1 MPGPRQGNNP
11 LRLLLLVE
19 VTNGFVWIWQEKG
32 EAETAPA
39 LDRDAVLAAVE
50 AKRSE
55 LEGKEGVAAA
65 NVLNEIGKLYA
76 DANMVDEAVEA
87 YEQSLE
93 ANRTMGKASAALVKL
108 YNKKRAAAAQAKNDE
123 AIKFY
128 MDKVT
133 EMLAISKDQLRGK

>member
-1 MPGPRQGNNP
+1 MG
-11 LRLLLLVE
+11 LF
-19 VTNGFVWIWQEKG
+19 GFGKKKEKVASNA
-32 EAETAPA
+32 AETTPV
-39 LDRDAVLAAVE
+39 LDRDAVLDAVK

-93 ANRTMGKASAALVKL
+93 VNRTMGKASAALVKL
-108 YNKKRAAAAQAKNDE
+108 YNKKRAAAAEAKDDE
-123 AIKFY
+123 AIKYY

>member
-1 MPGPRQGNNP
+1 MG
-11 LRLLLLVE
+11 LF
-19 VTNGFVWIWQEKG
+19 GFGKKKEKVASAA
-32 EAETAPA
+32 AETAPV
-39 LDRDAVLAAVE
+39 LDRDAVLDAVK

-93 ANRTMGKASAALVKL
+93 VNRTMGKASAALVKL
-108 YNKKRAAAAQAKNDE
+108 YNKKRAAAAEAKDDE
-123 AIKFY
+123 AIKYY
-128 MDKVT
+128 MDEVT

>member
-1 MPGPRQGNNP
+1 MG
-11 LRLLLLVE
+11 LF
-19 VTNGFVWIWQEKG
+19 GFGKKKEKVASAA
-32 EAETAPA
+32 AETAPV
-39 LDRDAVLAAVE
+39 LDRDAVLDAVK

-76 DANMVDEAVEA
+76 DANMVDEAVET

-93 ANRTMGKASAALVKL
+93 VNRTMGKASAALVKL
-108 YNKKRAAAAQAKNDE
+108 YNKKRAAAAEAKDDE
-123 AIKFY
+123 AIKYY

>member
-1 MPGPRQGNNP
+1 MG
-11 LRLLLLVE
+11 LF
-19 VTNGFVWIWQEKG
+19 GFGKKKEKVASAA
-32 EAETAPA
+32 AETAPV
-39 LDRDAVLAAVE
+39 LDRDAVLDAVK

-93 ANRTMGKASAALVKL
+93 VNRTMGKASAALVKL
-108 YNKKRAAAAQAKNDE
+108 YNKKRAAAAEAKDDE
-123 AIKFY
+123 AIKYY

-133 EMLAISKDQLRGK
+133 EMLAISKAQLRGKYSGSKKGFPAWIRR

>member
-1 MPGPRQGNNP
+1 MG
-11 LRLLLLVE
+11 LF
-19 VTNGFVWIWQEKG
+19 GFGKKKEKVASAA
-32 EAETAPA
+32 AETAPV
-39 LDRDAVLAAVE
+39 LDRDAVLDAVK

-55 LEGKEGVAAA
+55 LEGKEGVAAE

-93 ANRTMGKASAALVKL
+93 VNRTMGKASAALVKL
-108 YNKKRAAAAQAKNDE
+108 YNKKRAAAAEAKDDE
-123 AIKFY
+123 AIKYY

>member
-1 MPGPRQGNNP
+1 MG
-11 LRLLLLVE
+11 LF
-19 VTNGFVWIWQEKG
+19 GFGKKKEKVASAA
-32 EAETAPA
+32 AETAPV
-39 LDRDAVLAAVE
+39 LDRDAVLDAVK

-93 ANRTMGKASAALVKL
+93 VNRTMGKASAALVKL
-108 YNKKRAAAAQAKNDE
+108 YNKKRAAAAEAKDDE
-123 AIKFY
+123 AITWTRLPRCLLSPKTSF
-128 MDKVT
+128 V
-133 EMLAISKDQLRGK
+133 ANNRVVRRVS

>member
-1 MPGPRQGNNP
+1 MG
-11 LRLLLLVE
+11 LF
-19 VTNGFVWIWQEKG
+19 GFGKKKEKVASAA
-32 EAETAPA
+32 AETAPV
-39 LDRDAVLAAVE
+39 LDRDAVLDAVK

-76 DANMVDEAVEA
+76 DAKMVDEAVEA

-93 ANRTMGKASAALVKL
+93 VNRTMGKASAALVKL
-108 YNKKRAAAAQAKNDE
+108 YNKKRAAAAEAKDDE
-123 AIKFY
+123 AIKYY

>member
-1 MPGPRQGNNP
+1 MG
-11 LRLLLLVE
+11 LF
-19 VTNGFVWIWQEKG
+19 GFGKKKEKVASAA
-32 EAETAPA
+32 AETAPV
-39 LDRDAVLAAVE
+39 LDRDAVLDAVK

-76 DANMVDEAVEA
+76 NANMVDEAVEA

-93 ANRTMGKASAALVKL
+93 VNRTMGKASAALVKL
-108 YNKKRAAAAQAKNDE
+108 YNKKRAAAAEAKDDE
-123 AIKFY
+123 AIKYY

-133 EMLAISKDQLRGK
+133 EMLAISKDQLRGE

>member
-1 MPGPRQGNNP
+1 MG
-11 LRLLLLVE
+11 LF
-19 VTNGFVWIWQEKG
+19 GFGKKKEKVASAA
-32 EAETAPA
+32 AETAPV
-39 LDRDAVLAAVE
+39 LDRDAVLDAVK

-65 NVLNEIGKLYA
+65 NVLNEMGKLYA

-93 ANRTMGKASAALVKL
+93 VNRTMGKASAALVKL
-108 YNKKRAAAAQAKNDE
+108 YNKKRAAAAEAKDDE
-123 AIKFY
+123 AIKYY

>member
-1 MPGPRQGNNP
+1 MG
-11 LRLLLLVE
+11 LF
-19 VTNGFVWIWQEKG
+19 GFGKKKEKVASAA
-32 EAETAPA
+32 AETAPV
-39 LDRDAVLAAVE
+39 LDRDAVFDAVK

-93 ANRTMGKASAALVKL
+93 VNRTMGKASAALVKL
-108 YNKKRAAAAQAKNDE
+108 YNKKRAAAAEAKDDE
-123 AIKFY
+123 AIKYY

>member
-1 MPGPRQGNNP
+1 MG
-11 LRLLLLVE
+11 LF
-19 VTNGFVWIWQEKG
+19 GFGKKKETVASAA
-32 EAETAPA
+32 AETAPV
-39 LDRDAVLAAVE
+39 LDRDAVLDAVK

-93 ANRTMGKASAALVKL
+93 VNRTMGKASAALVKL
-108 YNKKRAAAAQAKNDE
+108 YNKKRAAAAEAKDDE
-123 AIKFY
+123 AIKYY

>member
-1 MPGPRQGNNP
+1 MG
-11 LRLLLLVE
+11 LF
-19 VTNGFVWIWQEKG
+19 GFGKKKEKVASAA
-32 EAETAPA
+32 AETAPV
-39 LDRDAVLAAVE
+39 LDRDAVLDAVK

-65 NVLNEIGKLYA
+65 NVLNQIGKLYA

-93 ANRTMGKASAALVKL
+93 VNRTMGKASAALVKL
-108 YNKKRAAAAQAKNDE
+108 YNKKRAAAAEAKDDE
-123 AIKFY
+123 AIKYY

>member
-1 MPGPRQGNNP
+1 MG
-11 LRLLLLVE
+11 LF
-19 VTNGFVWIWQEKG
+19 GFGKKKG
-32 EAETAPA
+32 KVASASAETAPV
-39 LDRDAVLAAVE
+39 LDRDAVLDAVK

-93 ANRTMGKASAALVKL
+93 VNRTMGKASAALVKL
-108 YNKKRAAAAQAKNDE
+108 YNKKRAAAAEAKDDE
-123 AIKFY
+123 AIKYY

>member
-1 MPGPRQGNNP
+1 MG
-11 LRLLLLVE
+11 LF
-19 VTNGFVWIWQEKG
+19 GFGKKKG
-32 EAETAPA
+32 KVASAAAETAPV
-39 LDRDAVLAAVE
+39 LDRDAVLDAVK

-55 LEGKEGVAAA
+55 LEDKEGVAAA

-93 ANRTMGKASAALVKL
+93 VNRTMGKASAALVKL
-108 YNKKRAAAAQAKNDE
+108 YNKKRAAAAEAKNDE
-123 AIKFY
+123 AIKYY

>member
-1 MPGPRQGNNP
+1 MG
-11 LRLLLLVE
+11 LF
-19 VTNGFVWIWQEKG
+19 GFGKKKEKVASAA
-32 EAETAPA
+32 AETALV
-39 LDRDAVLAAVE
+39 LDRDAVLDAVK

-87 YEQSLE
+87 YERSLE
-93 ANRTMGKASAALVKL
+93 VNRTMGKASAALVKL
-108 YNKKRAAAAQAKNDE
+108 YNKKRAAAAEAKDDE
-123 AIKFY
+123 AIKYY

>member
-1 MPGPRQGNNP
+1 MG
-11 LRLLLLVE
+11 LF
-19 VTNGFVWIWQEKG
+19 GFGKKKEKVASAA
-32 EAETAPA
+32 AETAPA
-39 LDRDAVLAAVE
+39 LDRDAALAAVE

-65 NVLNEIGKLYA
+65 NVQNEIGKLYA

-108 YNKKRAAAAQAKNDE
+108 YNKKRAAAAQAKDDE

>member
-1 MPGPRQGNNP
+1 MG
-11 LRLLLLVE
+11 LF
-19 VTNGFVWIWQEKG
+19 GFGKKKEKVASAA
-32 EAETAPA
+32 AETAPV
-39 LDRDAVLAAVE
+39 LDRDAVLDAVK

-55 LEGKEGVAAA
+55 LKGKEGVAAA

-93 ANRTMGKASAALVKL
+93 VNRTMGKASAALVKL
-108 YNKKRAAAAQAKNDE
+108 YNKKRAAAAEAKDDE
-123 AIKFY
+123 AIKYY

>member
-1 MPGPRQGNNP
+1 MG
-11 LRLLLLVE
+11 LF
-19 VTNGFVWIWQEKG
+19 GFGKKKEKVASAA
-32 EAETAPA
+32 AETAPA
-39 LDRDAVLAAVE
+39 LDRDAALAAVE

-65 NVLNEIGKLYA
+65 NVQNEIGKLYA

-108 YNKKRAAAAQAKNDE
+108 YNKKRAAAAQAKDDE
-123 AIKFY
+123 AIKYY

>member
-1 MPGPRQGNNP
+1 MG
-11 LRLLLLVE
+11 LF
-19 VTNGFVWIWQEKG
+19 GFGKKKEKVASAA
-32 EAETAPA
+32 AETAPV
-39 LDRDAVLAAVE
+39 LDRDAVLDAVK

-55 LEGKEGVAAA
+55 HEGKEGVAAA

-93 ANRTMGKASAALVKL
+93 VNRTMGKASAAQVKL
-108 YNKKRAAAAQAKNDE
+108 YNKKRAAAAEAKDDE
-123 AIKFY
+123 AIKYY

>member
-1 MPGPRQGNNP
+1 MG
-11 LRLLLLVE
+11 LF
-19 VTNGFVWIWQEKG
+19 GFGKKKEKV
-32 EAETAPA
+32 ASAAADTAPV
-39 LDRDAVLAAVE
+39 LDRDAVLYAVK

-93 ANRTMGKASAALVKL
+93 VNRTMGKASAALVKL
-108 YNKKRAAAAQAKNDE
+108 YNKKRAAAAEAKDDE
-123 AIKFY
+123 AIKYY

>member
-1 MPGPRQGNNP
+1 MG
-11 LRLLLLVE
+11 LF
-19 VTNGFVWIWQEKG
+19 GFGKKKEKVASAA
-32 EAETAPA
+32 AETAPA
-39 LDRDAVLAAVE
+39 LDRDSVLAAVE

-108 YNKKRAAAAQAKNDE
+108 YNKKRAAAAQAKDDE

>member
-1 MPGPRQGNNP
+1 MG
-11 LRLLLLVE
+11 LF
-19 VTNGFVWIWQEKG
+19 GFGKKKEKVASAA
-32 EAETAPA
+32 AETAPV
-39 LDRDAVLAAVE
+39 LDRDAVLDAV
-50 AKRSE
+50 KTKYSE

-93 ANRTMGKASAALVKL
+93 VNRTMGKASAALVKL
-108 YNKKRAAAAQAKNDE
+108 YNKKRAAAAEAKDDE
-123 AIKFY
+123 AIKYY

>member
-1 MPGPRQGNNP
+1 MG
-11 LRLLLLVE
+11 LF
-19 VTNGFVWIWQEKG
+19 GFGKKKEKVASAA
-32 EAETAPA
+32 AETAPV
-39 LDRDAVLAAVE
+39 LDRDAVLDAV
-50 AKRSE
+50 KTQHSE

-93 ANRTMGKASAALVKL
+93 INRTMGNASAALVKL
-108 YNKKRAAAAQAKNDE
+108 YNKKRAAAAEAKDDE
-123 AIKFY
+123 AIKYY

>member
-1 MPGPRQGNNP
+1 MASAA
-11 LRLLLLVE
+11 
-19 VTNGFVWIWQEKG
+19 
-32 EAETAPA
+32 AETAPV
-39 LDRDAVLAAVE
+39 LDRDAVLDAVK

-93 ANRTMGKASAALVKL
+93 VNRTMGKASAALVKL
-108 YNKKRAAAAQAKNDE
+108 YNKKRAAAAEAKDDE
-123 AIKFY
+123 AIKYY

>member
-1 MPGPRQGNNP
+1 MG
-11 LRLLLLVE
+11 LF
-19 VTNGFVWIWQEKG
+19 GFGKKKEKVASAA
-32 EAETAPA
+32 AETAPV
-39 LDRDAVLAAVE
+39 LDRDAVLDAVK

-93 ANRTMGKASAALVKL
+93 VNRTMGKASAALVKL
-108 YNKKRAAAAQAKNDE
+108 NNKKRAAAAEAKDDE
-123 AIKFY
+123 AIKYY

>member
-1 MPGPRQGNNP
+1 MG
-11 LRLLLLVE
+11 LF
-19 VTNGFVWIWQEKG
+19 GFGKKKEKVASAA
-32 EAETAPA
+32 AETAPV
-39 LDRDAVLAAVE
+39 LDRDAVLDAVK

-55 LEGKEGVAAA
+55 LEGKEGGAAA

-93 ANRTMGKASAALVKL
+93 VNRTMGKASAALVKL
-108 YNKKRAAAAQAKNDE
+108 YNKKRAAAAEAKDDE
-123 AIKFY
+123 AIKYY

>member
-1 MPGPRQGNNP
+1 MG
-11 LRLLLLVE
+11 LF
-19 VTNGFVWIWQEKG
+19 GFGKKKEKVASAA
-32 EAETAPA
+32 AETAPV
-39 LDRDAVLAAVE
+39 LDRDAVLDAVK

-76 DANMVDEAVEA
+76 DINMVDEAVEA

-93 ANRTMGKASAALVKL
+93 VNRTMGKASAALVKL
-108 YNKKRAAAAQAKNDE
+108 YNKKRAAAAEAKDDE
-123 AIKFY
+123 AIKYY

>member
-1 MPGPRQGNNP
+1 MG
-11 LRLLLLVE
+11 LF
-19 VTNGFVWIWQEKG
+19 GFGKKKEKVASAA
-32 EAETAPA
+32 AETAPV
-39 LDRDAVLAAVE
+39 LDRDAVLDAVK

-93 ANRTMGKASAALVKL
+93 VNRTMGKASAALVKL
-108 YNKKRAAAAQAKNDE
+108 YNKKRAAAAEAKDDE
-123 AIKFY
+123 AIKYY
-128 MDKVT
+128 MDKVA

>member
-1 MPGPRQGNNP
+1 MG
-11 LRLLLLVE
+11 LF
-19 VTNGFVWIWQEKG
+19 GFGKKKEKVASAA
-32 EAETAPA
+32 AETAPV
-39 LDRDAVLAAVE
+39 LDRDAVLDAVK

-93 ANRTMGKASAALVKL
+93 VNRTMGKASAALVKL
-108 YNKKRAAAAQAKNDE
+108 YNKKRAAATEAKDDE
-123 AIKFY
+123 AIKYY

>member
-1 MPGPRQGNNP
+1 MG
-11 LRLLLLVE
+11 LF
-19 VTNGFVWIWQEKG
+19 GFGKKKERVASAA
-32 EAETAPA
+32 AETAPV
-39 LDRDAVLAAVE
+39 LDRDAVLDAVK

-93 ANRTMGKASAALVKL
+93 VNRTMGKASAALVKL
-108 YNKKRAAAAQAKNDE
+108 YNKKRAAAAEAKDDE
-123 AIKFY
+123 AIKYY

>member
-1 MPGPRQGNNP
+1 MG
-11 LRLLLLVE
+11 LF
-19 VTNGFVWIWQEKG
+19 GFGKKKEKVASAA
-32 EAETAPA
+32 AETAPV
-39 LDRDAVLAAVE
+39 LDREAVLDAVK

-93 ANRTMGKASAALVKL
+93 VNRTMGKASAALVKL
-108 YNKKRAAAAQAKNDE
+108 YNKKRAAAAEAKDDE
-123 AIKFY
+123 AIKYY

>member
-1 MPGPRQGNNP
+1 MG
-11 LRLLLLVE
+11 LF
-19 VTNGFVWIWQEKG
+19 GFGKKKEKVASAA
-32 EAETAPA
+32 AETAPV
-39 LDRDAVLAAVE
+39 LDRDAVLDAVK

-93 ANRTMGKASAALVKL
+93 VNRTMGKASAALAKL
-108 YNKKRAAAAQAKNDE
+108 YNKKRAAAAEAKDDE
-123 AIKFY
+123 AIKYY

>member
-1 MPGPRQGNNP
+1 MG
-11 LRLLLLVE
+11 LF
-19 VTNGFVWIWQEKG
+19 GFGKKKEKVASAA
-32 EAETAPA
+32 AETAPV
-39 LDRDAVLAAVE
+39 LDRDAVLDAVK

-93 ANRTMGKASAALVKL
+93 VNRTMGEASAALVKL
-108 YNKKRAAAAQAKNDE
+108 YNKKRAAAAEAKDDE
-123 AIKFY
+123 AIKYY

>member
-1 MPGPRQGNNP
+1 MG
-11 LRLLLLVE
+11 LF
-19 VTNGFVWIWQEKG
+19 GFGKKKEKVVSAA
-32 EAETAPA
+32 AETAPV
-39 LDRDAVLAAVE
+39 LDRDAVLDAVK

-93 ANRTMGKASAALVKL
+93 VNRTMGKASAALVKL
-108 YNKKRAAAAQAKNDE
+108 YNKKRAAAAEAKDDE
-123 AIKFY
+123 AIKYY

>member
-1 MPGPRQGNNP
+1 MG
-11 LRLLLLVE
+11 LF
-19 VTNGFVWIWQEKG
+19 GFGKKKEKVASAA
-32 EAETAPA
+32 AETAPV
-39 LDRDAVLAAVE
+39 LDRDAVLDAVK

-76 DANMVDEAVEA
+76 NANMVDEAVEA

-93 ANRTMGKASAALVKL
+93 VNRTMGKASAALVKL
-108 YNKKRAAAAQAKNDE
+108 YNKKRAAAAEAKDDE
-123 AIKFY
+123 AIKYY

>member
-1 MPGPRQGNNP
+1 MG
-11 LRLLLLVE
+11 LF
-19 VTNGFVWIWQEKG
+19 GFGKKKEKVASAA
-32 EAETAPA
+32 AETAPV
-39 LDRDAVLAAVE
+39 LDRDAVLDAVK

-93 ANRTMGKASAALVKL
+93 VNRTMGKASAALVKL
-108 YNKKRAAAAQAKNDE
+108 YNKKRAAAAEAKDDE
-123 AIKFY
+123 AIKYY

-133 EMLAISKDQLRGK
+133 EILAISKDQLRGK